1 MISAPSEKP
10 VNLTFDTPLP
20 PWSSVN
26 SMVSQVFLLKV
37 ASGSDGWK
45 LNLTRRV
52 KEGAEMTEFI
62 FLGHDEVNVSI
73 QYSKQP
79 EEGLRLHLNHFPEF
93 FFLSMDGKSLRL
105 KTTLEF
111 LVPGSGAGVSCL
123 SHPASQASST
133 AADPGAD
140 VARVSLTLPAA
151 FPCRPGTRKGLLWE
165 VEALTFHLL
174 SGLEQPWSLTDIGWC
189 LDLLHK
195 ARTSASLPSPH
206 PLCFSPL
213 PPAICQ
219 GESFHFRAK
228 TWDLS
233 SKHSVS
239 HAHQVRPFRCCVFCP
254 LVIPSP
260 ELCCF
265 LTCSFSPKQP
275 YLLLPWFR
283 YTCYMMIFLK
293 LEF

>member
-1 MISAPSEKP
+1 M
-10 VNLTFDTPLP
+10 NLTFDTPLP
-20 PWSSVN
+20 PWSRVN
-26 SMVSQVFLLKV
+26 SMVSQVFLLKA
-37 ASGSDGWK
+37 ASGSDVWK
-45 LNLTRRV
+45 VNLTRRE

-73 QYSKQP
+73 QYSKQA

-111 LVPGSGAGVSCL
+111 LVPGPGGAGKGAGVSCL
-123 SHPASQASST
+123 SHPASQAYST
-133 AADPGAD
+133 AAAPGAD

-151 FPCRPGTRKGLLWE
+151 FPCRPGTQKGLLWE
-165 VEALTFHLL
+165 VEALTFHL
-174 SGLEQPWSLTDIGWC
+174 SGLEQPWSLTDIGRR

-195 ARTSASLPSPH
+195 AQTSASLPSPH
-206 PLCFSPL
+206 PLCLSPL
-213 PPAICQ
+213 PPAVCR
-219 GESFHFRAK
+219 GESFHLRAK

-239 HAHQVRPFRCCVFCP
+239 HAPQIRPFRCCFFCP